1 MKTITKKQKQKD
13 DYMDLVKNPFG
24 PFKSDNNNNS
34 HNNLKQPD
42 VIDIRKGWNKGIV
55 EHNLRIALNA

>member
-24 PFKSDNNNNS
+24 SFKSDNNNSSN
-34 HNNLKQPD
+34 NNLKQPD